1 MYLPLL
7 AFLTRV
13 GRISSSE
20 ALPIT
25 NLSSREGS
33 RRRILM
39 NRTINWRISLIVL
52 IVFLV
57 VGVGQSR
64 SQTKP
69 TPVRIAYSAL
79 SAGIGVLWLTHEQGI
94 FRKYGLESN
103 LVYMRSGTTAAQAL
117 LAGEIQFGHLSPA
130 PMMTAWAHGADIAWV
145 GTTIHQMVFTLI
157 TEVNTTKA
165 ADLKGKKFGI
175 TRIGS
180 ASDLALRTALEHLGL
195 GIKDVAVIS
204 MGGIPDILAGMRAGA
219 INGGILSPPTSTAA
233 RELSYRPLVHI
244 PDLGKEFTFSGIA
257 AKRTFV
263 QGQPHT
269 VRGFMAALTDGAK
282 IYKEDNRAAVRV
294 LRKYLRAEDRTL
306 EEGYKEYDAAISSPP
321 YPGLKALEAVRDSL
335 VDSTPQLK
343 KIDLKMFID
352 DRFVMPR

>member
-1 MYLPLL
+1 MKP
-7 AFLTRV
+7 
-13 GRISSSE
+13 
-20 ALPIT
+20 
-25 NLSSREGS
+25 
-33 RRRILM
+33 
-39 NRTINWRISLIVL
+39 TINWNVSIIVL
-52 IVFLV
+52 LLFFLMFTA
-57 VGVGQSR
+57 GKSR
-64 SQTKP
+64 SQTKT
-69 TPVRIAYSAL
+69 TPVRVAYSAL

-94 FRKYGLESN
+94 FRKHGLESN

-130 PMMTAWAHGADIAWV
+130 PMMTAWAQGADIAWV

-157 TEVNTTKA
+157 TDATITKA
-165 ADLKGKKFGI
+165 ADLKGKKLGI

-204 MGGIPDILAGMRAGA
+204 MDILAGMRAGA
-219 INGGILSPPTSTAA
+219 IHGGILSPPTSTAA

-263 QGQPHT
+263 QGQPNI
-269 VRGFMAALTDGAK
+269 VSGFMAALTDGAK
-282 IYKEDNRAAVRV
+282 IYKEDNRAAVSV

-306 EEGYKEYDAAISSPP
+306 EAGYKEYDAAISSPP

-335 VDSTPQLK
+335 VDSAPQLK
-343 KIDLKMFID
+343 KIDLKTFID